1 MSMCDD
7 GTGQVAN
14 GKVGNLG
21 HRRWGLVLAGITGGA
36 VFALYAV
43 AVPFVLPALRAV
55 CLPFVPATDKQLAN
69 VLSLL
74 RGRRGRLADIG
85 SGDGRIVIAAAKH
98 GFQATGFELNPWL
111 VWYSR
116 FRAYHQ
122 GVQSR
127 ARFHKVDLWK
137 VNFAEYDNIVIFG
150 VPQMMKD
157 LARKLEGELKSG
169 TRVVACR
176 FPFPT
181 WTAKWT
187 VGESAD
193 AAWTYDLPDACRG
206 SSKIRQQPS
215 DF

>member
-1 MSMCDD
+1 MCDD
-7 GTGQVAN
+7 AIGRVA
-14 GKVGNLG
+14 GAELGNPRQ
-21 HRRWGLVLAGITGGA
+21 RRWGLVLAGVAGGA

-43 AVPFVLPALRAV
+43 AVPFVLPAFRAA
-55 CLPFVPATDKQLAN
+55 CLPFVPATEKQLAN
-69 VLSLL
+69 VFSLL

-98 GFQATGFELNPWL
+98 GFHATGFELNPWL

-122 GVQSR
+122 GVQSC

-137 VNFAEYDNIVIFG
+137 VNFAEYDNIIIFG

-157 LARKLEGELKSG
+157 LARKLEGELKSD

-187 VGESAD
+187 VGESGD
-193 AAWTYDLPDACRG
+193 AAWAYDLADACSG
-206 SSKIRQQPS
+206 SSKIHQQPS
-215 DF
+215 DS